1 MNAYERRKKARLDR
15 AAERRSL
22 NQEHKALEVDKILL
36 EYENVFKA
44 LYGRPIKISFSKGW
58 VSIRNK
64 KVRLTRLQEMTRQ
77 LQARLH
83 EQEISNAGN

>member
-36 EYENVFKA
+36 EYEEVFYA
-44 LYGRPIKISFSKGW
+44 LYGRPVKLTFSRGW
-58 VSIRNK
+58 VAIRNK
-64 KVRLTRLQEMTRQ
+64 KIRLTRLQEMTKQ

-83 EQEISNAGN
+83 EQEISDAAE